1 MRSSWSWFAIPMSRI
16 CTLSV
21 LLTLCLRGIVPVA
34 AQEIMPPAV
43 TFPIT
48 PDAVDCMVEARP
60 LADFERLLLATPMTA
75 PADPAPFVVPE
86 GEPADATTV
95 SGVTETLLEMY
106 ACAQA
111 GDPRRFHALFTDE
124 GLQRAF
130 PPGMVT
136 QEVVDEFFAA
146 SPAPVEEPDLRAT
159 ILGIDEVTLLA
170 DGRVGA
176 LVRSD
181 EPEFGGLW
189 TVYWIFVEVGDRF
202 LVDDVMHDVALD
214 GDMPAASTPT
224 P

>member
-1 MRSSWSWFAIPMSRI
+1 VPRA
-16 CTLSV
+16 CALSL
-21 LLTLCLRGIVPVA
+21 LLTLSLCGVSVA
-34 AQEIMPPAV
+34 AQEATPPV
-43 TFPIT
+43 VKFPISPEAAGCT
-48 PDAVDCMVEARP
+48 VEARP
-60 LADFERLLLATPMTA
+60 LADFERLLLATPTTA
-75 PADPAPFVVPE
+75 AADPTQFVVPE

-95 SGVTETLLEMY
+95 SGVTATLVEMY

-136 QEVVDEFFAA
+136 QEFIDDFFAA
-146 SPAPVEEPDLRAT
+146 SPVPVEDPDQRAT
-159 ILGIDEVTLLA
+159 LLAIDNVTQLA

-176 LVRSD
+176 LVRSN

-202 LVDDVMHDVALD
+202 LVDDVIHGL
-214 GDMPAASTPT
+214 PNEEFAASTPA